1 MFQIGEKVSLLN
13 DTGTAIIIDVISDY
27 TAIVKDEN
35 GFEQKYPLNQLVKIK
50 GDLSEVDFD
59 ADLANQ
65 MAKQSKRRKS
75 ISPKRKKKDGIEI
88 DLHIENLV
96 ENHSE
101 MGNWEIIQLQLSHF
115 EKAMNRAIINKE
127 QKLVVIH
134 GVGSGVLKEEIRYA
148 LNKYENCI
156 AHDASYM
163 KYGAGATEIIFLRK

>member
-13 DTGTAIIIDVISDY
+13 DTGTVLIIDIISDY
-27 TAIVKDEN
+27 TAVVLDEN
-35 GFEQKYPLNQLVKIK
+35 GFEQKFPLNQLVKIK
-50 GDLSEVDFD
+50 GDLSKVDFD
-59 ADLANQ
+59 ADLANR
-65 MAKQSKRRKS
+65 MAKQSERKKS

-115 EKAMNRAIINKE
+115 EKAMNKAILKKE
-127 QKLVVIH
+127 KKLVVIH
-134 GVGSGVLKEEIRYA
+134 GVGNGVLKKEIRYT

-156 AHDASYM
+156 AHDASYQ
-163 KYGAGATEIIFLRK
+163 KYGAGATEIIFN